1 MTSSERGRWV
11 FTLALIGAAV
21 GVAAGWYFNS
31 WALMWGG
38 ENPIPPGRY
47 PRIVLLAL
55 YALLWILPLLASAAM
70 GALAFGAA
78 GFVVALLFSST
89 HK

>member
-1 MTSSERGRWV
+1 
-11 FTLALIGAAV
+11 
-21 GVAAGWYFNS
+21 
-31 WALMWGG
+31 MWGG